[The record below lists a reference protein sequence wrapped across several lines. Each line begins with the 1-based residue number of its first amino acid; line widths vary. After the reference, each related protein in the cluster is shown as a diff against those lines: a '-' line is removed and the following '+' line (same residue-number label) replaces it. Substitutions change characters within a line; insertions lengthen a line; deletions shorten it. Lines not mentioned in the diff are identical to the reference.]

1 MDEITKLAIGA
12 GVGLV
17 ALVGIAWA
25 ASGTATAATTTATTA
40 GGGGGTTTPTVTPTT
55 STATSTS
62 NSATLFPNG
71 PTNEGTVNNV
81 PANLANGTPST
92 AEQNIAAQTAAGG
105 TTNFG
110 D

>member
-25 ASGTATAATTTATTA
+25 ASGTATAATTA

-92 AEQNIAAQTAAGG
+92 AEQNIAAQTASGG